1 VRNINTKEKDMKVI
15 AATIAAAATLGAQA
29 TILPFHSLR
38 GLSDLGS
45 FTGTMDWRP
54 PAVASVD
61 GCGELVIS
69 LTNTS
74 PEANGGYLTGL
85 AVNFIAGLTVTF
97 NADPVQ
103 LPGWVGFNSQTC
115 SPWGVFDAGA
125 ALGGDWSGGGDP
137 NQGIPVGQTRSFSFS
152 VCGDPTLLASLG
164 VEELFREGDHYAFAA
179 RFKGFVNGGSDKVPA
194 QLPAPGAAAVLLGAF
209 AGRRRR

>member
-1 VRNINTKEKDMKVI
+1 MKIV
-15 AATIAAAATLGAQA
+15 AATIAAAVTLDAGAS
-29 TILPFHSLR
+29 ILPFHGLR

-45 FTGTMDWRP
+45 FTGSMEWRP
-54 PAVASVD
+54 PSAGSVD

-74 PEANGGYLTGL
+74 PAANGGYLTGL

-115 SPWGVFDAGA
+115 PPWGVFDAGA

-137 NQGIPVGQTRSFSFS
+137 NQGIPVGQTRSFGFS
-152 VCGDPTLLASLG
+152 VCGDPALLASLET
-164 VEELFREGDHYAFAA
+164 EELFREGDHFAFAA

-194 QLPAPGAAAVLLGAF
+194 QLPAPGAAAVLLGSF